1 MLQTL
6 VFNTNEYLFLKN
18 LELDRENVIVSR
30 GSEYFANQAVRGLRQ
45 VKADQWAA
53 SVDGTEPYKVR
64 VDLRDDI
71 VVDYSC
77 SCPYDLGPVC
87 KHIVA
92 VLYQLR
98 ALKYGEEKKTG
109 TPKKTK
115 GAKWA
120 VPEESLERIV
130 SGMPRKSLEAALLEY
145 AGREPD
151 FTNYMSAKKTLNTPG
166 SEKEQYRRIIRDAVQ
181 AAKGRHGFI
190 GYWQCSKAIEGALMV
205 LDKARAFLSGEAYEE
220 ALPIYQCLLEEM
232 VPLLQN
238 ADDSNGSIGG
248 IIDQAFEGLSICAR
262 TAKEPRFKQ
271 KMLGY
276 LFDEFENKR
285 YDGWSDWKWSFLEM
299 AAEMVNT
306 TEEEER
312 LFKKLDDSRRSP
324 KREDGRLSQYDEE
337 TILQIKLT
345 VLERR
350 SRQDEAESF
359 LKEHLRYP
367 AIRRRAIE
375 RAVQRKDFIS
385 VKALA
390 AEGISLAERSRL
402 PGLVNE
408 WVVWLLR
415 AAETEKNVP
424 EIKQHALGLFL
435 KTGDFDYYRHY
446 KKCFAK
452 SEWNPEVEN
461 VVNLIKQSGGYH
473 EHTLAQVLIEEAKW
487 DGLLGFVRQ
496 NPTSYALEAYQKY
509 LSSRFPKELTE
520 IYEKVIAEELAP
532 LVGRGSYKRLCQFL
546 RQMKKLGAEDRVK
559 TLVEKLC
566 VLYKNRPAMLEELQ
580 EV

>member
-1 MLQTL
+1 MNISLKK
-6 VFNTNEYLFLKN
+6 FESDIDNT
-18 LELDRENVIVSR
+18 IVNR
-30 GSEYFANQAVRGLRQ
+30 GSEYFANQTVRGLRQ
-45 VKADQWAA
+45 VKVDQWTA
-53 SVDGTEPYKVR
+53 SVDGTEPYKVQ
-64 VDLRDDI
+64 VSLRDDNVI
-71 VVDYSC
+71 DYSC

-98 ALKYGEEKKTG
+98 ALKYGEEKKAEA
-109 TPKKTK
+109 PKKTK
-115 GAKWA
+115 DAKRE
-120 VPEESLERIV
+120 VPEESLEKIV

-166 SEKEQYRRIIRDAVQ
+166 SKKEQYRRIIKNAIQVAR
-181 AAKGRHGFI
+181 GRHGFI

-205 LDKARAFLSGEAYEE
+205 LDKAQAFLSDEASEE

-232 VPLLQN
+232 VPLLQD
-238 ADDSNGSIGG
+238 ADDSDGSIGG

-262 TAKEPRFKQ
+262 IAKEPRFKQ
-271 KMLGY
+271 KMLDY

-285 YDGWSDWKWSFLEM
+285 YDGWSDWKWNFLEM

-306 TEEEER
+306 TEEQER
-312 LFKKLDDSRRSP
+312 LFKKLNDSQLSP
-324 KREDGRLSQYDEE
+324 KREDDRLSEYDEE
-337 TILQIKLT
+337 TILQIKLK

-350 SRQDEAESF
+350 SSQEEAESF

-390 AEGISLAERSRL
+390 AEGVSLAERSRF

-415 AAETEKNVP
+415 TAETEKNVP
-424 EIKQHALGLFL
+424 EIKLYALRLFL
-435 KTGDFDYYRHY
+435 DTGDFDYYRRY
-446 KKCFAK
+446 KKCFVK

-461 VVNLIKQSGGYH
+461 VVNLIKKSGRYH

-487 DGLLGFVRQ
+487 DDLLGFVRR
-496 NPTSYALEAYQKY
+496 NAKSHILDAYQKY

-520 IYEKVIAEELAP
+520 IYEQVIAEELAP

-559 TLVEKLC
+559 TLVEKLSAQ
-566 VLYKNRPAMLEELQ
+566 YKNRPAMLEELQ